1 MRFQVVPAN
10 LEGFLAKQRP
20 QAKLTHQHTHDR
32 ATSGAQKIFMHH
44 FSSFQC
50 LMLQQSQKQV
60 KQNKCANRWYTG
72 IPWNTTHWWRL
83 PSVFKEHHS
92 NFRKISWFSRSI
104 LWSLRPLPCLPGY
117 QHYLQ
122 ASSSSKT
129 QQVLESVN
137 HCRWQETLQKLQW
150 WTLYVSSIVYLQ
162 QHTSRPTFPES
173 RTLHRNSTYQTLCH
187 VLSTFVPSNR

>member
-72 IPWNTTHWWRL
+72 IPWNTIHWWLL
-83 PSVFKEHHS
+83 PSVFKENHS

-129 QQVLESVN
+129 QQVLESNVN
-137 HCRWQETLQKLQW
+137 HCRWPETL
-150 WTLYVSSIVYLQ
+150 
-162 QHTSRPTFPES
+162 
-173 RTLHRNSTYQTLCH
+173 
-187 VLSTFVPSNR
+187 

>member
-1 MRFQVVPAN
+1 M
-10 LEGFLAKQRP
+10 K
-20 QAKLTHQHTHDR
+20 H
-32 ATSGAQKIFMHH
+32 
-44 FSSFQC
+44 
-50 LMLQQSQKQV
+50 QV

-104 LWSLRPLPCLPGY
+104 LWSVRPLPCLPGY

-162 QHTSRPTFPES
+162 QHTSRPTFLNQE
-173 RTLHRNSTYQTLCH
+173 RCIEIRHTKL
-187 VLSTFVPSNR
+187 FVMCFQPSYHQIGSPRSH

>member
-1 MRFQVVPAN
+1 MAVWNYQDRRSCQLTQTLTWKCVTHHTTTTCHLPCEQLCRFCVVTP
-10 LEGFLAKQRP
+10 
-20 QAKLTHQHTHDR
+20 H
-32 ATSGAQKIFMHH
+32 AQEIYAALFC
-44 FSSFQC
+44 FSMNMYNHC
-50 LMLQQSQKQV
+50 LMLQQSPIQYLESNVTHQV

-122 ASSSSKT
+122 ASSMSSSKT
-129 QQVLESVN
+129 QQVLESNVN
-137 HCRWQETLQKLQW
+137 HCRWQETL
-150 WTLYVSSIVYLQ
+150 
-162 QHTSRPTFPES
+162 
-173 RTLHRNSTYQTLCH
+173 
-187 VLSTFVPSNR
+187 